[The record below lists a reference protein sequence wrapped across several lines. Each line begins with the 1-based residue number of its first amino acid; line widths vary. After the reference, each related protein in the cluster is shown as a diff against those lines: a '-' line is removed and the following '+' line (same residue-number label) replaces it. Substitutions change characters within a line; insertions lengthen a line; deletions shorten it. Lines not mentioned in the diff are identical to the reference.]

1 MAGPSKV
8 NKGKGPARRVSI
20 ANEDNTISPPNSPA
34 ATSHYA
40 PPHRSAVG
48 SPSRSQA
55 SYASALKS
63 RPESRVGQSA
73 AASASGGGAAA
84 GGGAG
89 GSGSN
94 QPATTPAPSVA
105 AATPIPAS
113 APPQSTPAR
122 AAAAQAQA
130 QVQAQVQAQAA
141 AQAQAAQVQ
150 AQVQAQAQAQAQ
162 AAHVQAQ
169 IHRAAT
175 GGVHPISAA
184 HGVHPAVHAAAAMP
198 HVTGGWRPV
207 VHAGGYG
214 APYVMMAAQ
223 QNPPRQPPANLG
235 NPPDEMGDPPP
246 PPPPQIVPHTLNPHG
261 TYYYPGVPSTELG
274 PMVHRYVPRHDV
286 PGHPGLFFAGS
297 QMQGGFMANGTM
309 HMQAGITAPISPV
322 IIHQQHPTAQPM
334 MIQNHSIP
342 GGPPLMLPATN
353 YQAINPA
360 AVIGTQAIPTIPGI
374 VHPLPHQQQQQQ
386 QRIHHQVHVQP
397 SVVAAAVAAGLPAQ
411 PPIHIEPVSGIGLTP
426 GETAAQNVR
435 IAQGNKAYEP
445 QDFKP
450 ADPDPYRL
458 YWFRE
463 LNGHWAVF
471 PRRQID
477 RLDARW
483 FRTDEG
489 VFYAVRVSD

>member
-73 AASASGGGAAA
+73 AASAAGGAA
-84 GGGAG
+84 AG

-105 AATPIPAS
+105 APTPIPAS
-113 APPQSTPAR
+113 APPQT
-122 AAAAQAQA
+122 
-130 QVQAQVQAQAA
+130 
-141 AQAQAAQVQ
+141 
-150 AQVQAQAQAQAQ
+150 
-162 AAHVQAQ
+162 
-169 IHRAAT
+169 
-175 GGVHPISAA
+175 
-184 HGVHPAVHAAAAMP
+184 MP

-214 APYVMMAAQ
+214 APYFMMAGQ
-223 QNPPRQPPANLG
+223 QNPPRQPPANPG

-286 PGHPGLFFAGS
+286 PGHPGVFFASG